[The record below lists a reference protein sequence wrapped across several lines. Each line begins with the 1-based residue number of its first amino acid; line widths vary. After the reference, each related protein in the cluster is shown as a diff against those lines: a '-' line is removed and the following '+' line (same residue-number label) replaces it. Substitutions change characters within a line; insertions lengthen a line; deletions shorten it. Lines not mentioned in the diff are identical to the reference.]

1 MHDLLLRNAFMCMLL
16 PILYASCQQTA
27 KSKIRRQKMHQ
38 LKRLKTD
45 MRKMD
50 QVPCKIV
57 SFDPISV
64 SLIFSRKNGQ
74 QSFSALLPVPQNKS
88 GMCCC
93 LVNLYRIFMRLSCM
107 AYLLFLLLKYC
118 IAKTPPST
126 TTPMMSVRMVGS
138 MRQRPP
144 ARRRRRSRIFA
155 LQ

>member
-27 KSKIRRQKMHQ
+27 KNKIRREKMHQ
-38 LKRLKTD
+38 LERLKTG
-45 MRKMD
+45 RKKMD

-74 QSFSALLPVPQNKS
+74 QSFSALLPVPQNES
-88 GMCCC
+88 GMYCR
-93 LVNLYRIFMRLSCM
+93 LVNLYR

-144 ARRRRRSRIFA
+144 ARRRSRSRIFA

>member
-1 MHDLLLRNAFMCMLL
+1 
-16 PILYASCQQTA
+16 
-27 KSKIRRQKMHQ
+27 
-38 LKRLKTD
+38 
-45 MRKMD
+45 MD

-74 QSFSALLPVPQNKS
+74 QSFSTWLPVPQNES
-88 GMCCC
+88 GMYCC

-144 ARRRRRSRIFA
+144 ARRRRRSKIFA

>member
-16 PILYASCQQTA
+16 PILYASCRQTA
-27 KSKIRRQKMHQ
+27 KSKIRREKMYQ
-38 LKRLKTD
+38 LERLKTG
-45 MRKMD
+45 RKKMD
-50 QVPCKIV
+50 QVPYKAV
-57 SFDPISV
+57 FFDPICV
-64 SLIFSRKNGQ
+64 SPIFSRKNGQ
-74 QSFSALLPVPQNKS
+74 QSFSTLLPVHELTKA
-88 GMCCC
+88 CAFR
-93 LVNLYRIFMRLSCM
+93 LVKLYRLSCM

-144 ARRRRRSRIFA
+144 ARKRRRSKIFA

>member
-27 KSKIRRQKMHQ
+27 KNKIRREKMHQ
-38 LKRLKTD
+38 LERLKTG
-45 MRKMD
+45 MKKMD
-50 QVPCKIV
+50 QVPYKAV
-57 SFDPISV
+57 SFDPICV
-64 SLIFSRKNGQ
+64 SPIFSRKNGQ
-74 QSFSALLPVPQNKS
+74 QSFSTLLPVHELTKACAFRP
-88 GMCCC
+88 
-93 LVNLYRIFMRLSCM
+93 VNLHRLSCM

-144 ARRRRRSRIFA
+144 ARRRSRSRIFA

>member
-1 MHDLLLRNAFMCMLL
+1 MLL

-38 LKRLKTD
+38 LKRLKAD

-57 SFDPISV
+57 SFNPISV

-88 GMCCC
+88 GMYCC
-93 LVNLYRIFMRLSCM
+93 LVNLYRTFIRLSCM

-126 TTPMMSVRMVGS
+126 AMPMMSVRMVGS

-144 ARRRRRSRIFA
+144 ARRRSRSRIFA